1 MQQHEQPAAAGA
13 DASAAAPHIPP
24 VAEWG
29 KDPFLMSGCEASAA
43 PLRVAVLVSG
53 GVDSSLALQLVAAAG
68 HKPTAFYL
76 QIWFQEDF
84 RNFWDA
90 CPWEEDL
97 DYAKKVCDALG
108 VPLVVVPLTDAY
120 WQRVVSHSV
129 AEIKEGR
136 TPNPDMLCNS
146 RVKFGAF
153 VEYLEREHGGSF
165 DRIASGHYACIQ
177 RPQQLQQQQHSLA
190 PDGVPSDHQ
199 ADTQQLQQQQQQ
211 HSLAPDGVP
220 SDHQADTQQLQG
232 RLGSHAQASSSS
244 SSSSSG
250 VVLRLT
256 PDAVKDQTYFL
267 ANLSAG
273 QLARCMFP
281 LGPFTKPQVRALAT
295 AAGLATSG
303 RKDSQGICFL
313 GKVKFGEFVGQHLG
327 QWPGPLVEEDSGQVV
342 GVHKGYWF
350 YTVGQRG
357 GIKLPGGP
365 WYVTAKDMTHNV
377 VYVSRSYYEQHKRR
391 DAFVCGPFNW
401 LSELRPDPSQPLL
414 VKVRHGPNMYSCSL
428 QLGLQEDILAHAESA
443 IDSKASS
450 DSAAGADEQADSSSS
465 SSTGSSGS
473 HKSIEQQHQQQQ
485 QQQQGPSFSG
495 EGSYGLVVLCEN
507 DQGLAAGQYAVFYQ
521 QGACLGS
528 AQMLGSVAR

>member
-1 MQQHEQPAAAGA
+1 MQIRPLSGSELQQHEQLPAVAGL
-13 DASAAAPHIPP
+13 DIPP
-24 VAEWG
+24 VSKWG
-29 KDPFLMSGCEASAA
+29 NDPFLTSGCEPAAA

-53 GVDSSLALQLVAAAG
+53 GVDSSLALQLVASAG
-68 HKPTAFYL
+68 HRPTAFYL
-76 QIWFQEDF
+76 QASAAIAPTALGLTSTAEVLLTAVLCLHVSHISDWQIWFQEDF

-97 DYAKKVCDALG
+97 DYAKKVCEALG
-108 VPLVVVPLTDAY
+108 VPLVVVPLTNEY

-129 AEIKEGR
+129 AEIKAGR

-165 DRIASGHYACIQ
+165 DRIASGHYARIQ
-177 RPQQLQQQQHSLA
+177 RPQQ
-190 PDGVPSDHQ
+190 
-199 ADTQQLQQQQQQ
+199 QQQQQSSAALS
-211 HSLAPDGVP
+211 HS
-220 SDHQADTQQLQG
+220 HQPAEIQLQD
-232 RLGSHAQASSSS
+232 RLGSHEQASSSS
-244 SSSSSG
+244 SSSSS

-267 ANLSAG
+267 ANLSAS

-281 LGPFTKPQVRALAT
+281 LGPFTKPQVRALAA

-342 GVHKGYWF
+342 GVHDGYWF

-401 LSELRPDPSQPLL
+401 LSGLRPNPTEPLM
-414 VKVRHGPNMYSCSL
+414 VK
-428 QLGLQEDILAHAESA
+428 
-443 IDSKASS
+443 
-450 DSAAGADEQADSSSS
+450 
-465 SSTGSSGS
+465 
-473 HKSIEQQHQQQQ
+473 
-485 QQQQGPSFSG
+485 
-495 EGSYGLVVLCEN
+495 N

-521 QGACLGS
+521 DGACLGS
-528 AQMLGSVAR
+528 AQMLGSVTG